1 MTLIS
6 FLNAFDFI
14 LSFPQVFIQN
24 MLLFLESLFFKER
37 ELVLVSLKREK
48 KQTKTCLLMQGLSR
62 CFYQIYPSEQF
73 HQITLSSRYHPHNG
87 D

>member
-6 FLNAFDFI
+6 FLNAFDLI

-37 ELVLVSLKREK
+37 ELVLVSLKRGK
-48 KQTKTCLLMQGLSR
+48 KLLMQGLSR
-62 CFYQIYPSEQF
+62 CSYQIYPSEQF

>member
-24 MLLFLESLFFKER
+24 MLLFLESLFFKQR
-37 ELVLVSLKREK
+37 ELVLVSLKRGK
-48 KQTKTCLLMQGLSR
+48 KTNKKMSSNAGIIKMFLSN
-62 CFYQIYPSEQF
+62 ISK
-73 HQITLSSRYHPHNG
+73 
-87 D
+87 

>member
-24 MLLFLESLFFKER
+24 MLLFLESLFFKQR
-37 ELVLVSLKREK
+37 ELVLVSLKRGK
-48 KQTKTCLLMQGLSR
+48 KPNKKMSSNAGIIKMFLSN
-62 CFYQIYPSEQF
+62 ISK
-73 HQITLSSRYHPHNG
+73 
-87 D
+87 

>member
-6 FLNAFDFI
+6 FLNAFDLI

-24 MLLFLESLFFKER
+24 MLLFLESLFFKQR

-48 KQTKTCLLMQGLSR
+48 KTNKKMSSNAGIIKMFLSN
-62 CFYQIYPSEQF
+62 ISK
-73 HQITLSSRYHPHNG
+73 
-87 D
+87 

>member
-6 FLNAFDFI
+6 FLNAFDLI

-48 KQTKTCLLMQGLSR
+48 NKKKNMSSNAGIIKMFLSN
-62 CFYQIYPSEQF
+62 ISK
-73 HQITLSSRYHPHNG
+73 
-87 D
+87 

>member
-6 FLNAFDFI
+6 FLNAFDLI

-24 MLLFLESLFFKER
+24 MLLFLENLFFKER

-48 KQTKTCLLMQGLSR
+48 KQTKHV
-62 CFYQIYPSEQF
+62 F
-73 HQITLSSRYHPHNG
+73 
-87 D
+87 

>member
-6 FLNAFDFI
+6 FLNAFDLI

-48 KQTKTCLLMQGLSR
+48 KLLMQGLSR
-62 CFYQIYPSEQF
+62 CSYQIYPSEQF

>member
-6 FLNAFDFI
+6 FLNAFDLI

-48 KQTKTCLLMQGLSR
+48 KKKKNMSSNAGIIKMFLSN
-62 CFYQIYPSEQF
+62 ISK
-73 HQITLSSRYHPHNG
+73 
-87 D
+87 

>member
-48 KQTKTCLLMQGLSR
+48 QKNKNMSSNAGIIKMFLSN
-62 CFYQIYPSEQF
+62 ISK
-73 HQITLSSRYHPHNG
+73 
-87 D
+87 

>member
-48 KQTKTCLLMQGLSR
+48 KNNMSSNAGIIKMCLSN
-62 CFYQIYPSEQF
+62 ISK
-73 HQITLSSRYHPHNG
+73 
-87 D
+87 